1 LHPKN
6 LAATTGSI
14 IHLVVKGA
22 GLESLLADLAS
33 QRIAEL
39 REPSRSDYFENTAA
53 PTIREI
59 TVKRIEEQI

>member
-1 LHPKN
+1 
-6 LAATTGSI
+6 
-14 IHLVVKGA
+14 VVKGA
-22 GLESLLADLAS
+22 GLESLLPDLAS

-39 REPSRSDYFENTAA
+39 REPSRPDYFENTAA